1 MRKLL
6 SISLLVAAWV
16 LYAGLSTEGVP
27 VGWLP
32 QAPDVGNDLFSFNAS
47 TSRAAYG
54 FLAKQSKTLSK
65 VLVYVSGVTGTLG
78 ANDIVCDLYST
89 NTTTGNPNAS
99 IQSRNTVT
107 SVPTGTTWVEVTGFT
122 SSLTAGT
129 YYYLV
134 FRNANGTPASNYW
147 NASWT
152 YSYGGPFSY
161 TTNYTIGKGNSYFVL
176 KSTDGGSTWSTG
188 DGNVAPAMRL
198 EYSDGTFDGLPAL
211 ADPSATYETQGAYG
225 ANEIGARITIPS
237 GVSLRVI
244 GVVAFTGKIGSP
256 TGNLTF
262 RIRKAEGTPTD
273 TAAIPSALLGNTYFR
288 AYFSTVQTMDAGTWQ
303 VTLKDSAADDASNY
317 FKLTAPYLMHNSAA
331 SQGLFPFGGFRKA
344 YYNGSTW
351 TYTDT
356 RLFCMGLILDGGQL
370 MNASGGGGG
379 AWTWVQ

>member
-6 SISLLVAAWV
+6 LLILLVVA
-16 LYAGLSTEGVP
+16 LYADLGTEGVP

-32 QAPDVGNDLFSFNAS
+32 QQPDAGNDLFSFNSANAM
-47 TSRAAYG
+47 AAYG

-65 VLVYVSGVTGTLG
+65 VLVYVNGVTGTLG

-107 SVPTGTTWVEVTGFT
+107 SVPTGATWVEVTGFT

-152 YSYGGPFSY
+152 YSYGGPFIY
-161 TTNYTIGKGNSYFVL
+161 TTNYTIGKGNSYFVI
-176 KSTDGGSTWSTG
+176 KSTDGGSTWSTT

-211 ADPSATYETQGAYG
+211 RDPSVTYETQGAYG

-244 GVVAFTGKIGSP
+244 GIVAWIGKIGSP
-256 TGNLTF
+256 SGNLTF
-262 RIRKAEGTPTD
+262 RIRKSEGTPID
-273 TAAIPSALLGNTYFR
+273 TAAIPGALVALNYFR
-288 AYFSTVQTMDAGTWQ
+288 AYFSSVQTMDAGTWQ
-303 VTLKDSAADDASNY
+303 VTLKDSATDDASNY
-317 FKLTAPYLMHNSAA
+317 FRLSSPYLMQNSAG

-356 RLFCMGLILDGGQL
+356 RLFNMGLILDGGQFV
-370 MNASGGGGG
+370 NASGGTSGG
-379 AWTWVQ
+379 AWTWVN